1 MKPTSLERLIEGSRG
16 PSDAV
21 VVTSGGIWSLDDLRA
36 AGSCHAVL
44 EAIEARSIA
53 LSFHDPLKLLTAL
66 IMLDARADRLL
77 LLAADLP
84 GERVVELAHRS
95 GMAAIL
101 TDRPDL
107 ARASSTI
114 LWPDAV
120 GPCSARSTVGS
131 GEAQRTGWVLATSG
145 TTGTPK
151 LVEHDF
157 AALARSLRT
166 GCDPGWRWGQMYDT
180 ARFAGLQVLLQAM
193 AQGVLLLPRPECSLA
208 QKLAFLAS
216 EGVSA
221 ISATPTL
228 WRKILM
234 TPEAG
239 RLQLRQATLGGEIA
253 DGPILAAIAARFPG
267 TRVTHVYASTEAGA
281 SFAVTDGRPGF
292 PLAMLQRSGSGP
304 ALKIVGNRLFVRSE
318 DGSRN
323 YVASDTSYA
332 DADGFVDTGDIV
344 EVGKDRCLFRG
355 RASGVIN
362 VGGDKVYPQ
371 EIEEVL
377 LSHPDVRLAQVRAKS
392 SPIIGQMVTAEIV
405 THDEVADVRELAK
418 LLRAH
423 CAQHLPRW
431 KCPATIRFVS
441 EVLADHSGKIRR
453 SA

>member
-1 MKPTSLERLIEGSRG
+1 MKPTSLERLIEGSRD

-36 AGSCHAVL
+36 AGSCDAVV
-44 EAIEARSIA
+44 EAIEARSIV

-84 GERVVELAHRS
+84 GDLVVELARRS

-107 ARASSTI
+107 AHTPSTI
-114 LWPDAV
+114 SWPDAV
-120 GPCSARSTVGS
+120 ELGGVPS
-131 GEAQRTGWVLATSG
+131 GIGRGDTKRTGWLLATSG

-166 GCDPGWRWGQMYDT
+166 GCDPAWRWGQMYDT

-193 AQGVLLLPRPECSLA
+193 AQGVLLLPGPEWPLA

-239 RLQLRQATLGGEIA
+239 RLRLRQATLGGEIA
-253 DGPILAAIAARFPG
+253 DGPILGAIASRFPG

-292 PLAMLQRSGSGP
+292 PLAMLQRTGSGP
-304 ALKIVGNRLFVRSE
+304 ALKIVENRLLVRSE
-318 DGSRN
+318 NGGRN
-323 YVASDTSYA
+323 YVASDVSYA

-344 EVGKDRCLFRG
+344 EVDNDRCLFRG
-355 RASGVIN
+355 RASGAIN

-371 EIEEVL
+371 EVEEVL
-377 LSHPDVRLAQVRAKS
+377 LSHPDVRLARIRAKS

-405 THDEVADVRELAK
+405 TRDEVADLRELAH
-418 LLRAH
+418 LLRAY

-431 KCPATIRFVS
+431 KCPATIQFVS
-441 EVLADHSGKIRR
+441 EVTADVSGKIRR